1 MGDDP
6 SHVGIFTS
14 TNFSEPPRG
23 WGSAFCRKKYFW
35 PIGLLKP
42 LTIVRN
48 YLLCLVR
55 VVSNFFFFF
64 CTILSFADYSIKA
77 MASLVG
83 TSVHVSSTLLRTALF
98 LFGDKKKTC
107 EPARPKLPTSFLVG
121 RVVGRFPEVPIIQ
134 LIGFPYC
141 KEGLSACRLAN
152 QLTSPADFP
161 TIVS

>member
-1 MGDDP
+1 M
-6 SHVGIFTS
+6 SKKIFLA
-14 TNFSEPPRG
+14 NWASETIDHCEELLTVPG
-23 WGSAFCRKKYFW
+23 AGS
-35 PIGLLKP
+35 IQL
-42 LTIVRN
+42 
-48 YLLCLVR
+48 
-55 VVSNFFFFF
+55 FFFF